1 MGTLRFER
9 EHVNLGRNLSKG
21 GNKVIYAFWHSELLM
36 LGYICRD
43 LDIHVLVSQHR
54 DGELLSRVIRLFG
67 YGTVRGSST
76 RGGVRA
82 LINMIKM
89 AARGKSLMLAP
100 DGPRGP
106 RHSVQPGIILLAKK
120 SGLPIIPVAAKVSR
134 SWKMPSW
141 DKFVLPKPFAKVTMI
156 YGKAINVPN
165 DIDDDQ
171 MQEYCKILEKEL
183 NQE

>member
-1 MGTLRFER
+1 MGTLRFDR
-9 EHVNLGRNLSKG
+9 EHVNFGRSLAKD

-82 LINMIKM
+82 LINMIK
-89 AARGKSLMLAP
+89 ST
-100 DGPRGP
+100 PRP
-106 RHSVQPGIILLAKK
+106 
-120 SGLPIIPVAAKVSR
+120 LP
-134 SWKMPSW
+134 
-141 DKFVLPKPFAKVTMI
+141 
-156 YGKAINVPN
+156 
-165 DIDDDQ
+165 
-171 MQEYCKILEKEL
+171 
-183 NQE
+183 